1 MNNKEKAIEQAIANN
16 ICKYLELKNKK
27 RADLA
32 LYLGTTIQSISRFC
46 LAQSTPSATQM
57 VKICEFLE
65 ISLNDLFGI
74 DDNKTL
80 SDDEV
85 KFIEAL
91 RDNPESFEYIKRMLN
106 IK

>member
-32 LYLGTTIQSISRFC
+32 LYLDTTIQSISRFC

-57 VKICEFLE
+57 VKICEFLD

>member
-1 MNNKEKAIEQAIANN
+1 
-16 ICKYLELKNKK
+16 
-27 RADLA
+27 
-32 LYLGTTIQSISRFC
+32 
-46 LAQSTPSATQM
+46 M

-80 SDDEV
+80 SNDEV

-91 RDNPESFEYIKRMLN
+91 RDNPKTYKYIKQFLN

>member
-1 MNNKEKAIEQAIANN
+1 
-16 ICKYLELKNKK
+16 
-27 RADLA
+27 
-32 LYLGTTIQSISRFC
+32 
-46 LAQSTPSATQM
+46 M
-57 VKICEFLE
+57 VKTCEFLE

-74 DDNKTL
+74 DNNKTL
-80 SDDEV
+80 SNDEV

>member
-1 MNNKEKAIEQAIANN
+1 
-16 ICKYLELKNKK
+16 
-27 RADLA
+27 
-32 LYLGTTIQSISRFC
+32 
-46 LAQSTPSATQM
+46 M

-91 RDNPESFEYIKRMLN
+91 RDNHESFEYIKRMLN